1 MPESTDLEATMNAAH
16 FAGVL
21 RNRFSWL
28 SGSDHLRNADGSSE
42 CDREADGTEAKVET
56 REEEGRIAEVSHRFG
71 NPVLLVSSGW
81 GARIV
86 AMCLQLLIV
95 PVLTRSLGAEQ
106 FGAYA
111 LVASFMT
118 WFSLTDIGLGVAVQ
132 NFVSERREEGKPVQE
147 IIGLACLCIVAVA
160 LLVSCM
166 SLPAAHLLAPIL
178 FRNNPAVSMHSGVLL
193 LMAAGVFFSVATAG
207 SVGTRLLYALGKG
220 VTANLLQVLGSVVSF
235 FAVWISVHYSSAD
248 KLLVWAF
255 FSYAASLGTTGAAT
269 LAIVMIKNGA
279 LPRSAWLDQLKP
291 VLPRA
296 RSAWI
301 FALIGLLSFNI
312 EYLVMSQI
320 LGATDISQ
328 YSVLYRLGWVWMSL
342 YWTLLNA
349 AWPAWSALGV
359 RGRLDEIATS
369 ARRLAFVG
377 VFGVALE
384 TIALVVVRHDTF
396 HLLFGA
402 NAPVPGAWETVLFG
416 FYLSVRCWTEA
427 HSFACQALNR
437 QHVLIR
443 ITVVQAV
450 VNGLLQ
456 YYLAM
461 MLGFVGVLLGMICSS
476 ALIGAIW
483 IPLFL
488 RTASNSVDLGKG

>member
-1 MPESTDLEATMNAAH
+1 MNAAY

-21 RNRFSWL
+21 RNRFSRL
-28 SGSDHLRNADGSSE
+28 SGSDQLRSDSGGD
-42 CDREADGTEAKVET
+42 CDREVQGAAAEADTGKGKAD
-56 REEEGRIAEVSHRFG
+56 IAGVRSRFG

-86 AMCLQLLIV
+86 AMSLQLLIV

-132 NFVSERREEGKPVQE
+132 NYVSEQREKGKPVRE
-147 IIGLACLCIVAVA
+147 IIGLTCLCIVAVV
-160 LLVSCM
+160 LLVSCL
-166 SLPAAHLLAPIL
+166 SLPIAHLLAPTL

-193 LMAAGVFFSVATAG
+193 LMAAGVFFSLATAG
-207 SVGTRLLYALGKG
+207 AVGTRLLYALGKG
-220 VTANLLQVLGSVVSF
+220 VTANLLQVIGAVVSF
-235 FAVWISVHYSSAD
+235 FAVWVSVRYSSAD
-248 KLLVWAF
+248 NLLVHAF
-255 FSYAASLGTTGAAT
+255 FSYAASLGITGAAT
-269 LAIVMIKNGA
+269 LAIVMMKNGA
-279 LPRSAWLDQLKP
+279 LPKSAWLARLKP

-296 RSAWI
+296 RSAWL
-301 FALIGLLSFNI
+301 FALVGLLSFNI
-312 EYLVMSQI
+312 EYLVMSQ
-320 LGATDISQ
+320 LLSGTDISQ

-359 RGRLDEIATS
+359 RGRLDEITMS

-384 TIALVVVRHDTF
+384 TIALLVVRDDTF
-396 HLLFGA
+396 RLLFGA
-402 NAPVPGAWETVLFG
+402 NAQVPGVWETALFG
-416 FYLSVRCWTEA
+416 LYLSIRCWTEA

-437 QHVLIR
+437 QQALIR

-450 VNGLLQ
+450 ANGLLQ
-456 YYLAM
+456 YYLATK
-461 MLGFVGVLLGMICSS
+461 LGFVGVLLGMICSS

-483 IPLFL
+483 IPLSL
-488 RTASNSVDLGKG
+488 HKAGSHADLGKGRE